1 MKLLTCLTLYSI
13 FYQPIITNRRITF
26 YRFRAILKSFI
37 KSAKFSGA
45 LYTPVM
51 PRTNISIPMPDKNN
65 NENYSARD
73 GRFFAEFKSEF
84 FTCKNARHEARF
96 ALFHIRFVQAV
107 GERNRKR
114 VHCKP
119 RPEQGALREKQ
130 NVVFHLIVLTRV
142 ETENRPSK
150 VD

>member
-13 FYQPIITNRRITF
+13 FYQPIITNRQITF

-37 KSAKFSGA
+37 KSAKFSGT

-51 PRTNISIPMPDKNN
+51 PRTN
-65 NENYSARD
+65 YAACD

-114 VHCKP
+114 VRCKP

-130 NVVFHLIVLTRV
+130 NVVFHLIVLMRV
-142 ETENRPSK
+142 ETENRPPK